1 MAGRRILVGYLT
13 VPVGIRLWHRI
24 AIRVWIDPVTTW
36 SGDINVGIIAPASAI
51 VLEDV
56 PAWSVCK
63 EPSLKPAR
71 VIDISRILSVKPTAR
86 IPLIKPYAAS
96 S

>member
-1 MAGRRILVGYLT
+1 MAGGRICVGYLT
-13 VPVGIRLWHRI
+13 VPVGIRIWHGI
-24 AIRVWIDPVTTW
+24 TIRVWIDPVTTW

-56 PAWSVCK
+56 PAGSIAK
-63 EPSLKPAR
+63 EPSFKPAR
-71 VIDISRILSVKPTAR
+71 VIDISRILSIKPTAR